1 MVLVY
6 NRAPHDIVVRYAPNG
21 SHQLSPNQSI
31 TLNLPPNTEVFAT
44 KDRDQS
50 TAYAR
55 LLVRP
60 DSTTLFFSDT
70 GGGYGA
76 GQEVKSQAQPQ
87 SELSFWAPKSLA
99 GDERQPPP
107 AQFMPANEINRGA
120 PLSQPND
127 APAAEQTGG
136 LSGGPGGM
144 IEVPGMGWMDAAS
157 IPPHVLAQLQQQK
170 QQQQQPQQMPMQAP
184 APPAQYRK
192 PAMDKY
198 SWLLPLGILALLVLA
213 LLWTFYGKKF
223 FRM

>member
-6 NRAPHDIVVRYAPNG
+6 NRAPHDIVVRYTPNG

-31 TLNLPPNTEVFAT
+31 NLNLPPNTEVFAT

-60 DSTTLFFSDT
+60 DSTTLFFNDT

-76 GQEVKSQAQPQ
+76 GDPVQSQAQPQ
-87 SELSFWAPKSLA
+87 SELSFWEPKSLA
-99 GDERQPPP
+99 GDDRQPPP
-107 AQFMPANEINRGA
+107 AQFAAATDTNRGA
-120 PLSQPND
+120 PLSQPNE
-127 APAAEQTGG
+127 APAEQQASGNGG
-136 LSGGPGGM
+136 L
-144 IEVPGMGWMDAAS
+144 IEVPGMGWMDPAS
-157 IPPHVLAQLQQQK
+157 IPPHILAQLQQQK
-170 QQQQQPQQMPMQAP
+170 QQPQQVRPQSQMQAP
-184 APPAQYRK
+184 APPVQYRK
-192 PAMDKY
+192 PSMDKY
-198 SWLLPLGILALLVLA
+198 AWLLPLGILALLALA